1 MDDFQKMVLSM
12 ALDDANSLIMTL
24 EKEIQYF
31 QQQLN
36 NMIQE
41 VEEKLN

>member
-12 ALDDANSLIMTL
+12 ALDDANRLIMTL